1 MLLDKKIIFLG
12 RCSWG
17 TAFAREYKGWLIGYK
32 PVNDKKLEKVL
43 AYKTSNLIFALLLKT
58 KDDSVAQLV
67 EQYTFNVWAL
77 GSSPSGIT
85 KSFRDA
91 KALFISGGFY
101 SLIKSALPA
110 PT

>member
-1 MLLDKKIIFLG
+1 MQG
-12 RCSWG
+12 
-17 TAFAREYKGWLIGYK
+17 LIKRMTSYK

-85 KSFRDA
+85 N
-91 KALFISGGFY
+91 
-101 SLIKSALPA
+101 
-110 PT
+110 

>member
-1 MLLDKKIIFLG
+1 MNEKLSEKISIWENEAEVQHLQG
-12 RCSWG
+12 
-17 TAFAREYKGWLIGYK
+17 LIKRMTSYK

-85 KSFRDA
+85 N
-91 KALFISGGFY
+91 
-101 SLIKSALPA
+101 
-110 PT
+110 

>member
-1 MLLDKKIIFLG
+1 MQGLDKRLTFYNAVK
-12 RCSWG
+12 
-17 TAFAREYKGWLIGYK
+17 
-32 PVNDKKLEKVL
+32 DKKLEKVL

-85 KSFRDA
+85 NLATQNNSNRS
-91 KALFISGGFY
+91 KAPQILTLRGFLF
-101 SLIKSALPA
+101 LEHCQKKPKK
-110 PT
+110 PTF